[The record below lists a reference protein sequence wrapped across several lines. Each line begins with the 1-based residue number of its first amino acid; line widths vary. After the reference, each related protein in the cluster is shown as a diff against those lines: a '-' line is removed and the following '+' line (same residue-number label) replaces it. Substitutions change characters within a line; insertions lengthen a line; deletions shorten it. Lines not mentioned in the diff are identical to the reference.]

1 MNIIIF
7 IIILLIIIYIIN
19 NKICLNNNIEKMSNH
34 TIDTNYAPSF
44 IQNEKICNNDLI
56 NIPKQIIYN
65 DNKFDLIGTAI
76 NIYYNQNY
84 YIYESKIDQ
93 YGDILIRNNLEYLEN
108 TQMYKYLFVNFI
120 DNKQVIQW
128 EFGPRNKINKD
139 DSIYMDIKH
148 LKNGISYI
156 GPYLI
161 I

>member
-1 MNIIIF
+1 MNIIIL
-7 IIILLIIIYIIN
+7 IIILLVIIYVIN
-19 NKICLNNNIEKMSNH
+19 NKVCLNNNIEKMSNN
-34 TIDTNYAPSF
+34 TNINYASSF
-44 IQNEKICNNDLI
+44 IQNEKKCNNDLT
-56 NIPKQIIYN
+56 NISKQIIYN

-93 YGDILIRNNLEYLEN
+93 YGNVLMRNNLEYLDD

-139 DSIYMDIKH
+139 DNIYMDVKH

>member
-1 MNIIIF
+1 MNIIIL
-7 IIILLIIIYIIN
+7 IIILLVIIYVIN
-19 NKICLNNNIEKMSNH
+19 NKVCLNNNIEKMSNN
-34 TIDTNYAPSF
+34 TDINYAPSF
-44 IQNEKICNNDLI
+44 IQNEKKCNNDLT

-84 YIYESKIDQ
+84 YLYESKIDQ
-93 YGDILIRNNLEYLEN
+93 YGDILMRNNLEYLDN

-139 DSIYMDIKH
+139 DNIYMDIKH